1 VKDRLETEIGG
12 PHRFMTKR
20 DFLRDLGRGLGA
32 ICISSLSGWPSR
44 VQGQMTKKGLI
55 GARGSPFFSRLEGG
69 AVRCELCPRRCRLAK
84 GKRGPC
90 RVRENRDGELFTLVY
105 GNPCVMHLEPVER
118 DPFYHVLPGSRSL
131 CLATAGCNFE
141 CKFCQTWE
149 VSQASPEEVYN
160 LDVPPDG
167 VIERA
172 RQMGARSVAYTFVEP
187 TVFCEYMM
195 DIGHLAKEARLLSLI
210 HSNGF
215 ISPGPLRELCKSLD
229 AANIDLKGFTEEYYR
244 EVCGGEIAPVLETLR
259 ILKEHGIHVEVTNLI
274 VPTKNDD
281 MSSIREMCLWVKRE
295 LGPETP
301 VHFSR
306 FYPLYKLRNLPPTPV
321 STLEAARATALSCGL
336 QHVYIGNVP
345 GHEAQHSFCS
355 RCKKT
360 IVQRTGYMVGEVQ
373 VRKGKCGHCGAPVP
387 GIWE

>member
-1 VKDRLETEIGG
+1 
-12 PHRFMTKR
+12 MTKR
-20 DFLRDLGRGLGA
+20 QFLRCLGRGVGVLG
-32 ICISSLSGWPSR
+32 ISGLLGSPPGAR
-44 VQGQMTKKGLI
+44 AQMPGKGLI
-55 GARGSPFFSRLEGG
+55 KARRSPFSSRMEGG

-90 RVRENRDGELFTLVY
+90 RVRENRDGDLFTLVY
-105 GNPCVMHLEPVER
+105 GNPCVLHLEPVER

-160 LDVPPDG
+160 LDVPPHG
-167 VIERA
+167 VVERA
-172 RQMGARSVAYTFVEP
+172 KQMEARSVAYTFVEP
-187 TVFCEYMM
+187 AVFYEYML
-195 DIGHLAKEARLLSLI
+195 DIGYLAKKAGLLNLI

-215 ISPGPLRELCKSLD
+215 ISPGPLRELCKTLD

-259 ILKEHGIHVEVTNLI
+259 ILKDNGVHVEVTNLI
-274 VPTKNDD
+274 VPTRNDD
-281 MSSIREMCLWVKRE
+281 MSLIREMCLWVKGE

-301 VHFSR
+301 IHFSR

-345 GHEAQHSFCS
+345 GHEAQHSFCA
-355 RCKKT
+355 RCRKR
-360 IVQRTGYMVGEVQ
+360 IIQRTGYMVGEIQ
-373 VRKGKCGHCGAPVP
+373 VRGGKCGHCGEPVP
-387 GIWE
+387 GIWD

>member
-1 VKDRLETEIGG
+1 MAR
-12 PHRFMTKR
+12 
-20 DFLRDLGRGLGA
+20 RGL
-32 ICISSLSGWPSR
+32 
-44 VQGQMTKKGLI
+44 VK
-55 GARGSPFFSRLEGG
+55 ARRSPFFSLLEGS
-69 AVRCELCPRRCRLAK
+69 AVRCELCPRNCRLTK
-84 GKRGPC
+84 GRRGQC

-105 GNPCVMHLEPVER
+105 GNPCALHLEPVER

-131 CLATAGCNFE
+131 SIATAGCNLE

-149 VSQASPEEVYN
+149 ISQASPEELYN
-160 LDVPPDG
+160 LDLPPEG

-172 RQMGARSVAYTFVEP
+172 KQMGARSVSYTFVEP

-195 DIGHLAKEARLLSLI
+195 DIGTLAKKAGLLSLV

-215 ISPGPLRELCKSLD
+215 INPRPLRELCRTLD
-229 AANIDLKGFTEEYYR
+229 AANIDLKGFTQDYYR

-259 ILKEHGIHVEVTNLI
+259 ILKEHGIHVEITNLV

-281 MSSIREMCLWVKRE
+281 MSLIREMCLWIKRE

-306 FYPLYKLRNLPPTPV
+306 FYPLYKLRNLPPTPI
-321 STLEAARATALSCGL
+321 STLDAARATAISCGL

-345 GHEAQHSFCS
+345 GHEGQNSFCAG
-355 RCKKT
+355 CKRMV
-360 IVQRTGYMVGEVQ
+360 IQRTGYMVGEVH
-373 VRKGKCGHCGAPVP
+373 VRGGKCGHCGAPLP
-387 GIWE
+387 GIWD